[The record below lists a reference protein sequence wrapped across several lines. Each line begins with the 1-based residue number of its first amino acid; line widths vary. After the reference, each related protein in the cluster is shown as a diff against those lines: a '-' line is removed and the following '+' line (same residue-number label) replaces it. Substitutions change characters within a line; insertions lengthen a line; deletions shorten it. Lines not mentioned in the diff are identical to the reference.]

1 MADILN
7 LLRLYNVK
15 NEEIIERDNR
25 ICFGEHSWPK
35 HVKTNYLMWR
45 SDNGAPKEYYTLE
58 CLLFLLKH
66 VTLTHSAYV
75 RKAVA
80 ENKQVV
86 RRPDRKDLLAYLN
99 GEAATSVNIDKNA
112 AVDILRPVKRAR
124 DGSVESM
131 SKRRKLEDVQEQ
143 RMKQRLAARLDT
155 PKQASVTADNIK
167 SLSEAMTVETIA
179 AIKVKRL
186 AKKRTTIKRHDD
198 IDICSKRRVMMDLDD
213 DNIKDILSRERPGR
227 SRNTILQSTGK
238 MFAQDVFAIL
248 QSVKEKEESK
258 QRSPA
263 SASVMTYKPTPI
275 QTHSHQAPAPRV
287 IPMAKVYNRYD
298 QERFIRQEKEANGF
312 KINTMA
318 TYHKMSLKSVT
329 EGDQHKKMPSPQTPH
344 PEPIL
349 SPGLQL
355 SSQPIKRTSRTPI
368 IIIPGANTSLIT
380 MYNAKDI
387 LQDFKFVTTE
397 DKKKQ
402 GATRENDIFLQRR
415 KNGALTVPY
424 RVTDNPQKLAPGDWD
439 RVVAVFVMGPTWQ
452 FKGWPWKGN
461 PVEIFSKV
469 CAFHLKYDEMLLEK
483 NVAGWDVS
491 IIQLSRSKRHLDRA
505 ALMVFWEKL
514 DKHLMK
520 NKPHLRF

>member
-1 MADILN
+1 
-7 LLRLYNVK
+7 
-15 NEEIIERDNR
+15 
-25 ICFGEHSWPK
+25 
-35 HVKTNYLMWR
+35 MWR

-75 RKAVA
+75 RKAAA

-155 PKQASVTADNIK
+155 PKQASVTANNIK

-186 AKKRTTIKRHDD
+186 AKKRTTIQRHDD

-263 SASVMTYKPTPI
+263 SASVMTYIPTPIRPPASTSTMTYKPTPI
-275 QTHSHQAPAPRV
+275 RPPAATSVMTYKPTPIRPPAATSVMTYKPTPIRPPAPRV
-287 IPMAKVYNRYD
+287 IPLAKVYNRYD
-298 QERFIRQEKEANGF
+298 QERFIKQEK
-312 KINTMA
+312 
-318 TYHKMSLKSVT
+318 
-329 EGDQHKKMPSPQTPH
+329 
-344 PEPIL
+344 
-349 SPGLQL
+349 GLQL

-402 GATRENDIFLQRR
+402 GATRENEILLQRR
-415 KNGALTVPY
+415 KNGASTVPY
-424 RVTDNPQKLAPGDWD
+424 RVIDNPQKLAPGDWD
-439 RVVAVFVMGPTWQ
+439 RVVAVFAMGPTWQ
-452 FKGWPWKGN
+452 FKGWPWRGN
-461 PVEIFSKV
+461 PVEIFSKG
-469 CAFHLKYDEMLLEK
+469 
-483 NVAGWDVS
+483 N
-491 IIQLSRSKRHLDRA
+491 
-505 ALMVFWEKL
+505 
-514 DKHLMK
+514 
-520 NKPHLRF
+520 

>member
-1 MADILN
+1 MSILG
-7 LLRLYNVK
+7 LYSYNFK
-15 NEEIIERDNR
+15 PRGR
-25 ICFGEHSWPK
+25 F
-35 HVKTNYLMWR
+35 
-45 SDNGAPKEYYTLE
+45 
-58 CLLFLLKH
+58 
-66 VTLTHSAYV
+66 
-75 RKAVA
+75 A

-143 RMKQRLAARLDT
+143 RMKQRLGARLDT

-275 QTHSHQAPAPRV
+275 RPPASTSTMTYRPTPIKPPASTSVMTYKPTPIRPPAATSVMTYKPTPIRPPAPRV

-349 SPGLQL
+349 SALPGLQL

-461 PVEIFSKV
+461 PVEIFSK
-469 CAFHLKYDEMLLEK
+469 
-483 NVAGWDVS
+483 GWDVS

-514 DKHLMK
+514 DK
-520 NKPHLRF
+520 